1 MMRIQFTRQQQ
12 AAWEG
17 AMRALQAEVPKVT
30 TQRVLGPVLRR
41 TARPALE
48 YLRANTPVSGL
59 VLSSRLH
66 LADSPR
72 TQVRSYRRDGR
83 IVAYV
88 KWRRGR
94 RTGIRWQQAVAVEYG
109 ARGRPG
115 RNITA
120 RAGAAALARASA
132 DDFMIA
138 VDRRMQNILRR
149 ERRKMDRAN
158 AAARRR

>member
-1 MMRIQFTRQQQ
+1 MMRVRFSREQQ

-30 TQRVLGPVLRR
+30 TRRVLGPVLRR
-41 TARPALE
+41 TAKPALQ
-48 YLRANTPVSGL
+48 YLRSQTPVSRL
-59 VLSSRLH
+59 VLRNRLH

-72 TQVRSYRRDGR
+72 TQIKGYKRDGR
-83 IVAYV
+83 VVAYV

-115 RNITA
+115 RHITGS
-120 RAGAAALARASA
+120 AGAVAVATASA
-132 DDFMIA
+132 NDFLAA
-138 VDRRMQNILRR
+138 VNVRIQDVVRR
-149 ERRKMDRAN
+149 EQRKMARAN
-158 AAARRR
+158 AAARR

>member
-12 AAWEG
+12 TAWEG

-41 TARPALE
+41 TAKPALE
-48 YLRANTPVSGL
+48 YLRANTPVSRL

-83 IVAYV
+83 IIAYV

-115 RNITA
+115 RNITGQ
-120 RAGAAALARASA
+120 AGAVALARANA
-132 DDFMIA
+132 DDFLAA
-138 VDRRMQNILRR
+138 VSGRIQAVLRR
-149 ERRKMDRAN
+149 ERRKRAN